1 MQLQEV
7 NLNLATHLISNIA
20 IRILKET
27 NIVQLVEDG
36 KTTATEAE
44 VEEVQ
49 AAVVVVAMAAVA
61 TAAVV
66 AGKHD
71 CEGRRSRRPCF
82 PSGIAPPLPGISYS
96 VLSAFS

>member
-49 AAVVVVAMAAVA
+49 AAVVVVATTITEILRNVINIQS
-61 TAAVV
+61 
-66 AGKHD
+66 HLNLD
-71 CEGRRSRRPCF
+71 
-82 PSGIAPPLPGISYS
+82 GIFFTNF
-96 VLSAFS
+96 VR